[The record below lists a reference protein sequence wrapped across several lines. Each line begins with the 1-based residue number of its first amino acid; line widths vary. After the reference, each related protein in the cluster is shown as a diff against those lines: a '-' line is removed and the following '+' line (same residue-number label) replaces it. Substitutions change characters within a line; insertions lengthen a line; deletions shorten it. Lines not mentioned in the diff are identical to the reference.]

1 MVVLQLLDCGSVLA
15 GSKPGHTGA
24 LCKYSQCGV
33 DEEEEWTMLQVP
45 KNQLMILQQQKTV
58 SGSRAL

>member
-33 DEEEEWTMLQVP
+33 DEEEWTMLQVP